1 MEIMDLLLFIKN
13 TYGLT
18 IALKNNIT
26 CAKLEKR
33 EMTGI
38 SALVDTLEQ
47 NLYNINIEVEELIN
61 LH

>member
-1 MEIMDLLLFIKN
+1 MEVMDLLAFIKN
-13 TYGLT
+13 TYGLAV
-18 IALKNNIT
+18 ALKNNLSSV
-26 CAKLEKR
+26 KLEKR

-38 SALVDTLEQ
+38 SALADTLEQ

>member
-1 MEIMDLLLFIKN
+1 MEVMDLLAFIKN

-18 IALKNNIT
+18 VALKNN
-26 CAKLEKR
+26 LSGLRLDKR
-33 EMTGI
+33 EQVGI
-38 SALVDTLEQ
+38 TALADTLEQ